1 MNAEIIELSTSTKKG
16 NLIVTVEIY
25 LTEKEY
31 EKMLKQKPKYQK
43 MKQKALEC
51 LLERC
56 VE

>member
-31 EKMLKQKPKYQK
+31 EKMLKQKSKYQK